1 MNLSTSFQTIRASMR
16 GTLYLILVLGRLIS
30 MDKFEWD
37 PNSRKNLAFLNSHMS
52 TKDVMFISVS
62 FPSST
67 EKTLTASSPLRNSC
81 TDIPH
86 KKNDIIEY
94 PGRSVLYSRKFL
106 PLNRIINTD
115 FKTPQSEP
123 EPSGNNRAD
132 EDKGNEE

>member
-52 TKDVMFISVS
+52 TKDVMFITVS

-115 FKTPQSEP
+115 FKNPQSEP

-132 EDKGNEE
+132 EDKGNME